1 MATLSDVAARAG
13 VSISAVSRVLSNA
26 PSARVS
32 AATRSRIHAAAT
44 ELGYRPNFAGRALK
58 SSRTNVL
65 ALIVPDLTNAIFT
78 DLMQGVEDGAHEL
91 GYVVLLARSEDMQ
104 TRGETL
110 DRLLGE
116 GRVDGVLL
124 QIGDALDTGAL
135 DAVLQAGSP
144 IMLVNT
150 TQPDFVGSVT
160 LDDFGAARIAA
171 EHLIELGHRRI
182 ALANGLPTTFTARQR
197 LAGFRAAL
205 TAAGLDV
212 PADYITELGYEPSAG
227 RQSLGL
233 LMRLAEPPTALLVAN
248 VNAAIGVLGEARN
261 LGVRV
266 PQDLSIVA
274 VHDVWL
280 AKDLWPPL
288 TTVRMPLYELGR
300 RAVAELHARL
310 GGGGVS
316 DVRITDPAP
325 ELIVRES
332 TSIKLA

>member
-32 AATRSRIHAAAT
+32 VATRARIHAAAT

-124 QIGDALDTGAL
+124 QLGDTLDTGAL

-144 IMLVNT
+144 TVLVNT
-150 TQPDFVGSVT
+150 TQPGFVGSVT
-160 LDDFGAARIAA
+160 LDDFGAARIAT
-171 EHLIELGHRRI
+171 EHLLALGHKRI
-182 ALANGLPTTFTARQR
+182 ALVNGLPTTFTAQQR
-197 LAGFRAAL
+197 MAGFRAAL
-205 TAAGLDV
+205 ADVGLDV
-212 PADYITELGYEPSAG
+212 PEDYVTELGYEPSAG
-227 RQSLGL
+227 RRALRL
-233 LMRLAEPPTALLVAN
+233 LMQLAEPPTALLVAN
-248 VNAAIGVLGEARN
+248 VNAAIGVLGEARS

-266 PQDLSIVA
+266 PQELSVVA

-280 AKDLWPPL
+280 AQDLWPPL

-300 RAVAELHARL
+300 RAVRELHARL
-310 GGGGVS
+310 GGGEVS
-316 DVRITDPAP
+316 DVRIADPAP
-325 ELIVRES
+325 HLIVRES
-332 TSIKLA
+332 SSTKLA